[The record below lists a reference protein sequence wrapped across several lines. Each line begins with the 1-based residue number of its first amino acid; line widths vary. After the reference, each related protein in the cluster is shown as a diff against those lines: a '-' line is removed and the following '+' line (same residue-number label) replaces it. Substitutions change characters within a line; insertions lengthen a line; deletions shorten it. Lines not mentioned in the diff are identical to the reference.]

1 MKVLYLSTVFPKIS
15 DSSTIYTD
23 LAEELVARGHQVTV
37 VAAEEKKKSEGTRI
51 VNERGCRI
59 LRVKTGNMYDVNI
72 IEKGISVLLLET
84 KMRNAL
90 CKHLSR
96 EEFDLILFESPPL
109 TLTGV
114 VEKAKELFS
123 APAFLMMKDIFPQ
136 NAVDIGMIKKGGIIH
151 RFFKAKEKR
160 LYKVADQIGCMSEE
174 NKRYIAEHNNIPLE
188 KLSIFPNTKKIAPIP
203 KKNKSFRRDFH
214 LPEDKIIFIF
224 GGNMGKPQGMEFLAK
239 SIRQAE
245 NTQEAFFVL
254 VGRGTEKGKVKRIL
268 KDCSNSIIIDNLS
281 RNDYEKLVSCCDV
294 GIVSLDYRFTI
305 PNYPSRILSYF
316 EFEMP
321 VLCVTD
327 ESTDMKELILDN
339 NCGLWCSSC
348 SEKDFINCL
357 VALIKDENLRKEM
370 GINGRRLLERV
381 FSVEKSVQLLENF
394 LLLNKKK

>member
-1 MKVLYLSTVFPKIS
+1 MRVLYLSTVFPKLS
-15 DSSTIYTD
+15 ESSTIYTD
-23 LAEELVARGHQVTV
+23 LAEELIAKGHQVTV
-37 VAAEEKKKSEGTRI
+37 VVAEEKKKSEGTRF

-59 LRVKTGNMYDVNI
+59 LRVKTGNMYDVGV
-72 IEKGISVLLLET
+72 IEKGISVLGLES

-90 CKHLSR
+90 CKYLNK

-114 VEKAKELFS
+114 VEKAKELFK

-136 NAVDIGMIKKGGIIH
+136 NAVDIGMIRKGGIIH
-151 RFFKAKEKR
+151 RLFRVKEKK
-160 LYKVADQIGCMSEE
+160 LYRVADQIGCMSEA
-174 NKRYIAEHNNIPLE
+174 NRRYIARHNNVPLK

-203 KKNKSFRRDFH
+203 KKNKSFRRNFH

-239 SIRQAE
+239 AIREAESIS
-245 NTQEAFFVL
+245 EAFFVL
-254 VGRGTEKGKVKRIL
+254 VGRGTEKEKVKRIL
-268 KDCSNSIIIDNLS
+268 KDCSNNIMIDNLS

-316 EFEMP
+316 EFKMP
-321 VLCVTD
+321 VLCTTD

-339 NCGLWCSSC
+339 NCGLWCPSF

-357 VALIKDENLRKEM
+357 VELTRDERLRKTM
-370 GINGRRLLERV
+370 GTNGRRLLESV

-394 LLLNKKK
+394 SFLSKKN